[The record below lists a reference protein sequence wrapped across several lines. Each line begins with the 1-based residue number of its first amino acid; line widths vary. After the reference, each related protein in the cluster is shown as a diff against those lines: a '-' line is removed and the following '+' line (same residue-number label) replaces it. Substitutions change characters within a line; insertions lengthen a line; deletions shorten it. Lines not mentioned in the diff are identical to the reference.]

1 MVRRQSRPRR
11 LEGAAAQELPKLSFG
26 NLGTAGRRR
35 ITGAGRSPLEEFRE
49 MILAGDIGG
58 TNARLALY
66 DTQNGQL
73 DLVKVGVFPSQHYP
87 GLEKIVAEFVAGAA
101 VKPAKACFGIA
112 GPVTNGR
119 VVASNLPWIV
129 ESRLLAD
136 ELRIPRADLINDLE
150 ATGWGIGALS
160 LSDLVTLNDVA
171 HNTGTTSTGN
181 LAIIAAGTGLGE
193 GGLYWDGLRHHVFAS
208 EGGHCDF
215 APTNDIQV
223 ELFQYLRARY
233 GHVSY
238 ERVLSGPGL
247 VNIFEFL
254 RDTGKGKPPDWLV
267 GEMVETDAAAA
278 ISHAGLSGKC
288 PICVQALD
296 IFVAIFG
303 AEAGNLALKL
313 KATGGVFLAGGIAPK
328 ILVKLQTP
336 AFLEAFLGKGRL
348 RRLMEI
354 MPVSVITN
362 DKLALLGAA
371 RCAVLDAA
379 A

>member
-1 MVRRQSRPRR
+1 
-11 LEGAAAQELPKLSFG
+11 
-26 NLGTAGRRR
+26 
-35 ITGAGRSPLEEFRE
+35 

-66 DTQNGQL
+66 DSKNGQL
-73 DLVKVGVFPSQHYP
+73 DLVKLGVFPSQHYP
-87 GLEKIVAEFVAGAA
+87 GLEKIVSEFVGSADAQ
-101 VKPAKACFGIA
+101 PSKACFGIA

-129 ESRLLAD
+129 ESRVLAN
-136 ELRIPRADLINDLE
+136 ELKLQRADLINDLE

-160 LSDLVTLNDVA
+160 VDDLVTLNDVSGKS
-171 HNTGTTSTGN
+171 GTTATGN
-181 LAIIAAGTGLGE
+181 LALIAAGTGLGE
-193 GGLYWDGLRHHVFAS
+193 GGLYWDGVRHHVFAS

-215 APTNDIQV
+215 APLDDVQV
-223 ELFQYLRARY
+223 ELFNYLRGRY

-254 RDTGKGKPPDWLV
+254 RDTGKGKPPDWLL
-267 GEMVETDAAAA
+267 GEMVESDAAAA
-278 ISHAGLSGKC
+278 ISRAALNGKC
-288 PICVQALD
+288 SMCVQALD

-328 ILVKLQTP
+328 ILPKLQTP

-348 RRLMEI
+348 KRLMEI

>member
-1 MVRRQSRPRR
+1 
-11 LEGAAAQELPKLSFG
+11 
-26 NLGTAGRRR
+26 
-35 ITGAGRSPLEEFRE
+35 

-66 DTQNGQL
+66 DDQNGHL
-73 DLVKVGVFPSQHYP
+73 GLLKTGVFPSQHYS
-87 GLEKIVAEFVAGAA
+87 GLEKIVAEFVSSAG
-101 VKPAKACFGIA
+101 VRPAKACFGIA

-129 ESRLLAD
+129 ESRILAD
-136 ELRIPRADLINDLE
+136 ELKIPRADLINDLE
-150 ATGWGIGALS
+150 ATGWGIGVLS
-160 LSDLVTLNDVA
+160 ADDLVTLNDVA
-171 HNTGTTSTGN
+171 GKSGITATGN
-181 LAIIAAGTGLGE
+181 LALIAAGTGLGE
-193 GGLYWDGLRHHVFAS
+193 GGLYWDGVRHHVFAS

-215 APTNDIQV
+215 APEDDLQL
-223 ELFQYLRARY
+223 ELFEYLRARY

-247 VNIFEFL
+247 VNIFDFL

-267 GEMVETDAAAA
+267 GEMVEADAAAA

-288 PICVQALD
+288 TMCVQALD
-296 IFVAIFG
+296 IFVAVFG

-328 ILVKLQTP
+328 ILPKLQTP
-336 AFLEAFLGKGRL
+336 PFLEAFLEKGRL

>member
-1 MVRRQSRPRR
+1 
-11 LEGAAAQELPKLSFG
+11 
-26 NLGTAGRRR
+26 
-35 ITGAGRSPLEEFRE
+35 

-66 DTQNGQL
+66 DTQNGGL
-73 DLVKVGVFPSQHYP
+73 DLVKVGVFHSQHYP
-87 GLEKIVAEFVAGAA
+87 GLENIVAEFVGSAD

-136 ELRIPRADLINDLE
+136 ELKIPRAELINDLE

-160 LSDLVTLNDVA
+160 VSDLVTLNDVA

-181 LAIIAAGTGLGE
+181 LAIVAAGTGLGE
-193 GGLYWDGLRHHVFAS
+193 GGLYWDGVRHHVFAS

-215 APTNDIQV
+215 APLDDLQV
-223 ELFQYLRARY
+223 ELFEYLRSRY

-288 PICVQALD
+288 AMCVQTLD

-303 AEAGNLALKL
+303 AEAGNLGLKL

-328 ILVKLQTP
+328 ILPKLQTST
-336 AFLEAFLGKGRL
+336 FLEAFLGKGRL

-371 RCAVLDAA
+371 RCAVLDGAA
-379 A
+379 